1 MLNQMR
7 CCFIHAS
14 CAARWTHATAFVGK
28 RYQKIMATIA
38 TAGSGEAMR
47 KHATFQMLAKG
58 LLHKSRVRVVIALPV
73 KLPAAR

>member
-7 CCFIHAS
+7 CFFIHAS
-14 CAARWTHATAFVGK
+14 CIARQAHPSAFAGK

-47 KHATFQMLAKG
+47 KHATFQILAKG
-58 LLHKSRVRVVIALPV
+58 LLHKSLGV
-73 KLPAAR
+73 

>member
-1 MLNQMR
+1 MLNHMR

-14 CAARWTHATAFVGK
+14 CAARRAYPSAFAGK

-47 KHATFQMLAKG
+47 KHATFQILAKG
-58 LLHKSRVRVVIALPV
+58 LLRKWRGRVMITLPV
-73 KLPAAR
+73 KLASAR

>member
-1 MLNQMR
+1 
-7 CCFIHAS
+7 
-14 CAARWTHATAFVGK
+14 
-28 RYQKIMATIA
+28 MATIA